1 MCQVKAQ
8 TARSV
13 LCCPLE
19 LHFYALTGPSMFYKQ
34 NNSRYLL
41 NLIDTPV
48 CAISLFSGT
57 WVDLATKG
65 HVDFSWEVSR
75 SMVACQGALLLV
87 DASQGVQA
95 QSLSV
100 FHAAR
105 ERGLKIIPVLNKVIF
120 PARF

>member
-1 MCQVKAQ
+1 MYQVKAQ

-13 LCCPLE
+13 PRCSLKLR
-19 LHFYALTGPSMFYKQ
+19 FYALTGPSMFYEQ
-34 NNSRYLL
+34 NNLRYLL

-48 CAISLFSGT
+48 RSISPLSSKQL
-57 WVDLATKG
+57 DLSTKG

-120 PARF
+120 PPKF